1 MDKDNQTPRE
11 PVGTIADAEL
21 ARLKA
26 QHGRIYQIVVDDD
39 GDLYAAYFRRPDMA
53 VLSAMT
59 KMAKTDEMQAAK
71 VMVENCFVA
80 GAEQVRTDAAL
91 FVAAVGQL
99 GTVVGQVRATI
110 KNC

>member
-1 MDKDNQTPRE
+1 MNEQTTPQ
-11 PVGTIADAEL
+11 GTLGTAEIE
-21 ARLKA
+21 RLKK

-39 GDLYAAYFRRPDMA
+39 GDLYVAYFRRPDMA

-99 GTVVGQVRATI
+99 GTVIGQVRATI